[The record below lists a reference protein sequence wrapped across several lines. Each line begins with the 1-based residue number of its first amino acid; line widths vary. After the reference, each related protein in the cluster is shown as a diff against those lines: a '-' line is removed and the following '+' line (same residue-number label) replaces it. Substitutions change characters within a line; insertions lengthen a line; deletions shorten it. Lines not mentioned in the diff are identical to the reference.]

1 MMVLEDGT
9 FGKKK
14 KKTWMDKCLYERTEL
29 REILCPIHKVDTA
42 ATNQALIKY
51 NHACV
56 SVLDFSTP

>member
-1 MMVLEDGT
+1 
-9 FGKKK
+9 
-14 KKTWMDKCLYERTEL
+14 MDKCLYERTEL